1 MVRGGAR
8 EEFFF
13 PRQAS
18 IVDKLRFPSIANNS
32 PGNRITQVEIHG
44 GCSKTF
50 YLAVSTSRSTKRA
63 GYSEYRSGRML
74 FQDLTLASKTS
85 LIGAAS

>member
-1 MVRGGAR
+1 V
-8 EEFFF
+8 EFFF

-32 PGNRITQVEIHG
+32 PGNRITSVEIHG

-50 YLAVSTSRSTKRA
+50 YLLLGCFHQPFDQPGWVF
-63 GYSEYRSGRML
+63 GV
-74 FQDLTLASKTS
+74 TLR
-85 LIGAAS
+85 

>member
-1 MVRGGAR
+1 VGRGGAR

-13 PRQAS
+13 PRKAP

-32 PGNRITQVEIHG
+32 PGNRITRVEIHC

-50 YLAVSTSRSTKRA
+50 YLAVSTSRSTNRA
-63 GYSEYRSGRML
+63 GYSEYRSGRVL
-74 FQDLTLASKTS
+74 FQDLALASKAS
-85 LIGAAS
+85 LIGAAN